1 MLILQ
6 GDLWAHDRGARE
18 TNLMLSE
25 EGRVRGVFLSVSL
38 PSRATY
44 KPVFCSAFG
53 STELMSL

>member
-6 GDLWAHDRGARE
+6 GDLWAQDRGARE

-25 EGRVRGVFLSVSL
+25 EGRIRGVFLSASL

-44 KPVFCSAFG
+44 KPELCSAFG
-53 STELMSL
+53 GTELMSL